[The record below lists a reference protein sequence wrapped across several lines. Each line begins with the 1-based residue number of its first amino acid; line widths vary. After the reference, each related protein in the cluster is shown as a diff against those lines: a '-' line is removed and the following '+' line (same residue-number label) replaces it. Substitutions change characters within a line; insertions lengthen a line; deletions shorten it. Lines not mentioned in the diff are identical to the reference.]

1 MRAAPRAEHVPKGE
15 GARRANRG
23 GDPAAAPRRENQASR
38 YLVHPS
44 LMPTVY
50 APSAPPSPAAS
61 ADDVAA
67 RKV

>member
-1 MRAAPRAEHVPKGE
+1 MRTAPRAERVPKGK
-15 GARRANRG
+15 GARRGNRG
-23 GDPAAAPRRENQASR
+23 GGAAPARRRESPASR

-50 APSAPPSPAAS
+50 APSAPSSPTAP